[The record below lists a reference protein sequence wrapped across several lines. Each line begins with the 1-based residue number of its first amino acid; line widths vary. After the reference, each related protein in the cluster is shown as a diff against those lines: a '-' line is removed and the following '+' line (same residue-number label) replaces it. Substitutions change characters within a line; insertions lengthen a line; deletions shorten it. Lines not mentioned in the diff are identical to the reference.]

1 MKITPTLKDIFYSY
15 LDTTHDF
22 YYKNFES
29 IFDSNK
35 DMRKILSYDDDVAFI
50 TNNAIFIDITLVD
63 SEIDKRFKKAFVM
76 KFLNRQIQTQTLESF
91 QAKVMQTY
99 YMNEDFLIRYYTELD
114 KYLHLTSYGDSSDES
129 ENVGNDTGENVTT
142 SRNVTDSTS
151 RSVSHTDNENRDSN
165 ESMTNNRSASSDL
178 PQNRHNLNL
187 NDDTMP
193 TAKTNDIS
201 KQGQK
206 GSSTQNGSSDSTNEN
221 TGNQVGTGENISNDK
236 RNSQST
242 SKGNSRFQNQQMTL
256 ENLRQMRPMLSEV
269 FDDFDRNCFLQ
280 VW

>member
-1 MKITPTLKDIFYSY
+1 MKITPTLKDIYYSY

-91 QAKVMQTY
+91 QAKVMQTF

-114 KYLHLTSYGDSSDES
+114 KYLHLTSYGDSSDEN

-142 SRNVTDSTS
+142 TRNVTDSTNT
-151 RSVSHTDNENRDSN
+151 SVSHTNSENRDSN
-165 ESMTNNRSASSDL
+165 ESLTDNRSASSDL
-178 PQNRHNLNL
+178 PQNRHNLDL

-242 SKGNSRFQNQQMTL
+242 SIGNSRFQNQQMTL

>member
-1 MKITPTLKDIFYSY
+1 MKITPTLKDIYYSY
-15 LDTTHDF
+15 LDKPHDF

-99 YMNEDFLIRYYTELD
+99 YMNEDFLIRYYSELD
-114 KYLHLTSYGDSSDES
+114 KYLHLTSYGDSNDEN
-129 ENVGNDTGENVTT
+129 ENVGNDTGKNVTT
-142 SRNVTDSTS
+142 T
-151 RSVSHTDNENRDSN
+151 SN
-165 ESMTNNRSASSDL
+165 ESTTNSRSASSDL

-201 KQGQK
+201 KQGQ
-206 GSSTQNGSSDSTNEN
+206 
-221 TGNQVGTGENISNDK
+221 VGTGENISNDI

-242 SKGNSRFQNQQMTL
+242 SKGKSHFQNQQLTL

-269 FDDFDRNCFLQ
+269 FNDFDRNCFLQ

>member
-1 MKITPTLKDIFYSY
+1 MKITPTLKDIYYSY

-114 KYLHLTSYGDSSDES
+114 KYLHLTSYGDSNDEN
-129 ENVGNDTGENVTT
+129 ENVGNDTSEDVTT
-142 SRNVTDSTS
+142 
-151 RSVSHTDNENRDSN
+151 NRN
-165 ESMTNNRSASSDL
+165 ESTTNSRSASSDL

-201 KQGQK
+201 KQGQ
-206 GSSTQNGSSDSTNEN
+206 
-221 TGNQVGTGENISNDK
+221 VGTGENISNDI

-242 SKGNSRFQNQQMTL
+242 SKGKSRFQNQQMTL